1 MYFCPKKQNNFQYIL
16 KEKNT
21 FQHLSDSV
29 NVEPV
34 SDGLKREL
42 QVTSDG
48 SHTLYMPDMDE
59 HYHSVNG
66 AIQESEHVFIEAG
79 LHRLSKKEIRV
90 LEIGFG
96 TGLNAFLTLLD
107 SMQADRHI
115 TYYSMELY
123 PLDIAL
129 VQNLNYGK
137 VLSTGEE
144 DLFMALHEAPWNQSA
159 SITPNFTLHKMKGDC
174 NQAELPEEIDLVYFD
189 AFAPDKQPEMWNQ
202 ELFNKLYFRMNE
214 GGILTTYCAKGAVR
228 RTMKE
233 SGFSVERIPGPPG
246 KREMLRAT
254 KL

>member
-137 VLSTGEE
+137 VLCAREE
-144 DLFMALHEAPWNQSA
+144 DMFMALHEAPWNQSA

-174 NQAELPEEIDLVYFD
+174 NQAELPNEIDLVYFD

>member
-107 SMQADRHI
+107 SRQSDRHI

-137 VLSTGEE
+137 VLCAGEE
-144 DLFMALHEAPWNQSA
+144 DMFMALHEAPWNQSA

-174 NQAELPEEIDLVYFD
+174 NQAELPNEIDLVYFD

-202 ELFNKLYFRMNE
+202 ELFNKLYFRMNA

>member
-107 SMQADRHI
+107 SMQTDVNI

-137 VLSTGEE
+137 VLCTGEE
-144 DLFMALHEAPWNQSA
+144 DMFMALHEAPWNQSA

-174 NQAELPEEIDLVYFD
+174 NQAELPNEIDLVYFD

-202 ELFNKLYFRMNE
+202 ELFNKLYFRMNAR
-214 GGILTTYCAKGAVR
+214 GILTTYCAKGAVR

-233 SGFSVERIPGPPG
+233 PGFSVERIPGPPG

>member
-21 FQHLSDSV
+21 FQHLSHSV
-29 NVEPV
+29 NIEPV

-107 SMQADRHI
+107 SRQSDRHI

-137 VLSTGEE
+137 VLCAGEE
-144 DLFMALHEAPWNQSA
+144 DMFMALHEAPWNQSA
-159 SITPNFTLHKMKGDC
+159 SITPN
-174 NQAELPEEIDLVYFD
+174 
-189 AFAPDKQPEMWNQ
+189 
-202 ELFNKLYFRMNE
+202 
-214 GGILTTYCAKGAVR
+214 
-228 RTMKE
+228 
-233 SGFSVERIPGPPG
+233 
-246 KREMLRAT
+246 LRCT
-254 KL
+254 K

>member
-29 NVEPV
+29 NIEPV

-79 LHRLSKKEIRV
+79 LHRLPKKEIRV

-107 SMQADRHI
+107 SMQTDRHI

-129 VQNLNYGK
+129 VQNLNYVK
-137 VLSTGEE
+137 VLCAGEE

-174 NQAELPEEIDLVYFD
+174 NQAELPNEIDLVYFD

-202 ELFNKLYFRMNE
+202 ELFNKLYFRMNA

>member
-107 SMQADRHI
+107 SMQTDVNI

-123 PLDIAL
+123 PLDTAL

-137 VLSTGEE
+137 VLCAGEE

-174 NQAELPEEIDLVYFD
+174 SQAELPNEIDLVYFD

-202 ELFNKLYFRMNE
+202 ELFNKLYFRMNA

>member
-21 FQHLSDSV
+21 FQHLSPSV
-29 NVEPV
+29 NIEPV

-42 QVTSDG
+42 QITSDG

-107 SMQADRHI
+107 SRQADRHI

-137 VLSTGEE
+137 VLCAGEE
-144 DLFMALHEAPWNQSA
+144 DMFMALHEAPWNQSA

-174 NQAELPEEIDLVYFD
+174 NQAELPNEIDLVYFD